1 MNKQAEVHE
10 KRQETKILWIC
21 FSRTENNFDN
31 IFYRQIYQKWTIY
44 NLEEK
49 HGMQCRHKLRC
60 KALKNNMAKDRCKTM
75 SLAMLVIMFLSTNFN
90 IKLMPISS
98 HRRSCIH
105 RKEAHRLCRWQEPVL
120 CCSRS

>member
-10 KRQETKILWIC
+10 KRQETRILWIC

-49 HGMQCRHKLRC
+49 HGMQGRHKLRY
-60 KALKNNMAKDRCKTM
+60 KTLKTTWPKTG
-75 SLAMLVIMFLSTNFN
+75 
-90 IKLMPISS
+90 IKPCLWP
-98 HRRSCIH
+98 
-105 RKEAHRLCRWQEPVL
+105 RLL
-120 CCSRS
+120 

>member
-10 KRQETKILWIC
+10 KRQETRILWIC

-49 HGMQCRHKLRC
+49 HGMQGRHKLRC
-60 KALKNNMAKDRCKTM
+60 KTLKNNMAKDRCKTM
-75 SLAMLVIMFLSTNFN
+75 SLATLVIMFLST
-90 IKLMPISS
+90 KLQ
-98 HRRSCIH
+98 H
-105 RKEAHRLCRWQEPVL
+105 
-120 CCSRS
+120 

>member
-44 NLEEK
+44 NLEVVFQKVCLEEI
-49 HGMQCRHKLRC
+49 
-60 KALKNNMAKDRCKTM
+60 LKKDQPK
-75 SLAMLVIMFLSTNFN
+75 F
-90 IKLMPISS
+90 
-98 HRRSCIH
+98 
-105 RKEAHRLCRWQEPVL
+105 WPVL
-120 CCSRS
+120 TSL